1 MSSVTSVSSSS
12 SSIDLVQNNT
22 LGKEEFFEMLIAQL
36 KYQDPLNPMDGTD
49 FTAQLAQF
57 SSLEQLSNMN
67 TNLETVASNQLLSNQ
82 IEAINL
88 IGKNVAAQ
96 GDVIETNGTSAQIV
110 YSLEESISEGMVS
123 IYDSDGS
130 LVKTID
136 LGYQDAGINSVT
148 WDCSDVENGSYTFE
162 IEATNAAG
170 DSVNVDKYVIGTVTA
185 VSFQDGST
193 YVQIGDA
200 EVPFEDIVSVVSDT

>member
-1 MSSVTSVSSSS
+1 MSSVTSVSSSN
-12 SSIDLVQNNT
+12 SIDLVQNNT

-57 SSLEQLSNMN
+57 SSLEQLINMN

-88 IGKNVAAQ
+88 IGKNVAAE
-96 GDVIETNGTSAQIV
+96 GDVIETDGTSAQIV
-110 YSLEESISEGMVS
+110 YSSEESISEGTVS

-162 IEATNAAG
+162 IEATNTAG
-170 DSVNVDKYVIGTVTA
+170 ESVSVDTYVIGTVTA
-185 VSFQDGST
+185 VNFQDGST

>member
-1 MSSVTSVSSSS
+1 MSSVTSVSSS

-88 IGKNVAAQ
+88 IGKNVAAE

-110 YSLEESISEGMVS
+110 YSLEESISEGTVS

-162 IEATNAAG
+162 IEATNSAG
-170 DSVNVDKYVIGTVTA
+170 ESVSVDKYVIGTVTA
-185 VSFQDGST
+185 VNFQEGST

-200 EVPFEDIVSVVSDT
+200 EVPFEDVVSVVSDT

>member
-1 MSSVTSVSSSS
+1 MSSVASVSSSS
-12 SSIDLVQNNT
+12 SVDLIQNNT

-67 TNLETVASNQLLSNQ
+67 TSLETVAANQLVSNQVN
-82 IEAINL
+82 AVTL

-96 GDVIETNGTSAQIV
+96 GDVIETDGTTASIV
-110 YSLEESISEGMVS
+110 YSLEESISKGTVS
-123 IYDSDGS
+123 IYNSDES
-130 LVKTID
+130 LVKTIEV
-136 LGYQDAGINSVT
+136 GSQQQGINTVS

-162 IEATNAAG
+162 IEAFNTAG
-170 DSVNVDKYVIGTVTA
+170 DSVSVDKYVIGTVTG
-185 VSFQDGST
+185 VTFQDGTS
-193 YVQIGDA
+193 YIQIGDA
-200 EVPFEDIVSVVSDT
+200 EVPFENIVSVVNGT

>member
-1 MSSVTSVSSSS
+1 MSSVTSVSSNS

-88 IGKNVAAQ
+88 IGKNVAAE

-110 YSLEESISEGMVS
+110 YSLEESISEGTVS

-170 DSVNVDKYVIGTVTA
+170 DSVSVDKYVIGTVTA
-185 VSFQDGST
+185 VNFQDGST
-193 YVQIGDA
+193 YIQIGDT
-200 EVPFEDIVSVVSDT
+200 EVPFEDVVSVVSDT